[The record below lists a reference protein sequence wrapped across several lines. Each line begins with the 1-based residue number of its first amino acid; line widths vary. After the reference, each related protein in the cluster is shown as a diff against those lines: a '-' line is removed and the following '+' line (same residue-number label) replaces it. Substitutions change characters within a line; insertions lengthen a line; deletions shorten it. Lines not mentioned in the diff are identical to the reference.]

1 MPTRTARP
9 AHRSAVQT
17 AALAYGTVF
26 LLIGIAGFIPGITTD
41 YDTMRFIGHHS
52 QAMLLGDFQVSV
64 LHNVVHLLYG
74 GIGMVLTG
82 SATSARHYLLWG
94 GVVYLGLWIYGL
106 LSGQDSAANFVPL
119 NPADDWLHLVLGV
132 TMVGLSFLPRA
143 PHRTATGPTH

>member
-1 MPTRTARP
+1 SLRP
-9 AHRSAVQT
+9 RRRRSPYEDGREAE
-17 AALAYGTVF
+17 TV
-26 LLIGIAGFIPGITTD
+26 
-41 YDTMRFIGHHS
+41 
-52 QAMLLGDFQVSV
+52 
-64 LHNVVHLLYG
+64 
-74 GIGMVLTG
+74 
-82 SATSARHYLLWG
+82 HYLLWG